1 MNFIG
6 EELLNYCITHSSKE
20 SEILKELN
28 RQTHIRTLNP
38 RMICGKY
45 QGRFLSIISKIIRP
59 KKILE
64 IGTFTGYST
73 LCLAEGLD
81 KGGRID
87 TIDNNFE
94 LKKIQNHFFNLS
106 KLQKQINQFTC
117 DAIEIIPKLK
127 DKYDLI
133 FLDADKKNYLN
144 YLDLL
149 IPLLRKKGLLVSD
162 NVLWNGKVINTN
174 DNKDLET
181 EVLKKFNQ
189 QLSNHK
195 NLETVLLPIR
205 DGISL
210 SVKI

>member
-1 MNFIG
+1 M
-6 EELLNYCITHSSKE
+6 
-20 SEILKELN
+20 
-28 RQTHIRTLNP
+28 
-38 RMICGKY
+38 
-45 QGRFLSIISKIIRP
+45 
-59 KKILE
+59 
-64 IGTFTGYST
+64 
-73 LCLAEGLD
+73 
-81 KGGRID
+81 
-87 TIDNNFE
+87 
-94 LKKIQNHFFNLS
+94 KKIQNHFFNLS

>member
-1 MNFIG
+1 MNFIS
-6 EELLNYCITHSSKE
+6 EKLLNYCINHSSKE

-38 RMICGKY
+38 RMICGKH
-45 QGRFLSIISKIIRP
+45 QGRFLSMISKIIRP

-73 LCLAEGLD
+73 LCLAEGLE

-94 LKKIQNHFFNLS
+94 LKKIQNYFFNLS
-106 KLQKQINQFTC
+106 KLQNQINQFTC
-117 DAIEIIPKLK
+117 EAIEILPKLK

-133 FLDADKKNYLN
+133 FLDADKKNYLK
-144 YLDLL
+144 YLNLI
-149 IPLLRKKGLLVSD
+149 IPLLRKKGVLVSD
-162 NVLWNGKVINTN
+162 NVLWSGKVINAN

-181 EVLKKFNQ
+181 KVLKEFNH

-210 SVKI
+210 SMKT

>member
-1 MNFIG
+1 MNFIS
-6 EELLNYCITHSSKE
+6 EKLLNYCISHSSKE

-38 RMICGKY
+38 RMICGTH
-45 QGRFLSIISKIIRP
+45 QGRLLSIISKIIRP
-59 KKILE
+59 KRILE

-73 LCLAEGLD
+73 LCLAEGLE
-81 KGGRID
+81 KNGRID

-94 LKKIQNHFFNLS
+94 LKKIQSYFFNLS
-106 KLQKQINQFTC
+106 KLQNQINQFTC
-117 DAIEIIPKLK
+117 DALEILPKLK

-144 YLDLL
+144 YLNLI
-149 IPLLRKKGLLVSD
+149 IPLLKKKGVLVSD
-162 NVLWNGKVINTN
+162 NVLWSGKVLNKKK
-174 DNKDLET
+174 NKDIET

-195 NLETVLLPIR
+195 NLQTVILPIR

-210 SVKI
+210 SIKF

>member
-6 EELLNYCITHSSKE
+6 EKLLDYCITHSSKE
-20 SEILKELN
+20 SDILKELN

-38 RMICGKY
+38 RMICGKH
-45 QGRFLSIISKIIRP
+45 QGRFLSMISKMIRP

-73 LCLAEGLD
+73 LCLAEGL
-81 KGGRID
+81 KKEGRIY
-87 TIDNNFE
+87 TIDNNYE
-94 LKKIQNHFFNLS
+94 LKKIQNYFFNLS
-106 KLQKQINQFTC
+106 KLQNQIRQFTC
-117 DAIEIIPKLK
+117 DAIEILPKLK

-144 YLDLL
+144 YLNL
-149 IPLLRKKGLLVSD
+149 IVPLLSKKGVLISD
-162 NVLWNGKVINTN
+162 NVLWSGKVISVNENN
-174 DNKDLET
+174 DSET
-181 EVLKKFNQ
+181 EILKKFNHK
-189 QLSNHK
+189 LSNHK

-210 SVKI
+210 SMKI

>member
-6 EELLNYCITHSSKE
+6 EELLKYCITHSSKE

>member
-1 MNFIG
+1 MNSIS
-6 EELLNYCITHSSKE
+6 EELLKYCITHSSKE

>member
-1 MNFIG
+1 MNFIDG
-6 EELLNYCITHSSKE
+6 KLLNYCTNHSSEE

-38 RMICGKY
+38 RMICGKH

-73 LCLAEGLD
+73 LCLAEGLE

-87 TIDNNFE
+87 TIDNNYE
-94 LKKIQNHFFNLS
+94 LKKIQNYFFNLS
-106 KLQKQINQFTC
+106 KLEDQINQFTC
-117 DAIEIIPKLK
+117 DAIEILPKLK

-144 YLDLL
+144 YLNL
-149 IPLLRKKGLLVSD
+149 IVPLLSKKGVLISD
-162 NVLWNGKVINTN
+162 NVLWSGKVISVNN
-174 DNKDLET
+174 NNDLET
-181 EVLKKFNQ
+181 EVLKKFNKK
-189 QLSNHK
+189 LSNHK
-195 NLETVLLPIR
+195 NLETVLLPVR

-210 SVKI
+210 SMKI

>member
-1 MNFIG
+1 MNFIDG
-6 EELLNYCITHSSKE
+6 KLLNYCINHSSKE

-38 RMICGKY
+38 RMICGKH

-73 LCLAEGLD
+73 LCLAEGLE
-81 KGGRID
+81 KEGRID
-87 TIDNNFE
+87 TIDNNYE
-94 LKKIQNHFFNLS
+94 LKKIQNYFFNLS
-106 KLQKQINQFTC
+106 KLEDQINQFTC
-117 DAIEIIPKLK
+117 DAIEILPKLR

-144 YLDLL
+144 YLNL
-149 IPLLRKKGLLVSD
+149 IVPLLSKKGVLISD
-162 NVLWNGKVINTN
+162 NVLWSGKVISVNN
-174 DNKDLET
+174 NNDLET
-181 EVLKKFNQ
+181 EVLKKFNKK
-189 QLSNHK
+189 LSNHK
-195 NLETVLLPIR
+195 NLETVLLPVR

-210 SVKI
+210 SMKI

>member
-6 EELLNYCITHSSKE
+6 EKLLDYCITHSSKE
-20 SEILKELN
+20 SDILKELN

-38 RMICGKY
+38 RMICGKH
-45 QGRFLSIISKIIRP
+45 QGRFLSMISMMIRP

-73 LCLAEGLD
+73 LCLAEGLE
-81 KGGRID
+81 KEGRID

-94 LKKIQNHFFNLS
+94 LKKIQNYFFNLS
-106 KLQKQINQFTC
+106 KLQNQINQFTC
-117 DAIEIIPKLK
+117 DAIEILPKLK
-127 DKYDLI
+127 DKYDLV

-144 YLDLL
+144 YLNLI
-149 IPLLRKKGLLVSD
+149 IPLLKQKGVLVSD
-162 NVLWNGKVINTN
+162 NVLWSGKVINEN
-174 DNKDLET
+174 DNNDEET

-195 NLETVLLPIR
+195 NFETVILPIR

-210 SVKI
+210 SIRI

>member
-1 MNFIG
+1 MNFIC
-6 EELLNYCITHSSKE
+6 EKLLNYCITNSSRE

-38 RMICGKY
+38 RMICGKH
-45 QGRFLSIISKIIRP
+45 QGRFLSMISKIIKP

-73 LCLAEGLD
+73 LCLAEGLE
-81 KGGRID
+81 KEGEID
-87 TIDNNFE
+87 TIDNNYE
-94 LKKIQNHFFNLS
+94 LKKIQNYFFNLS
-106 KLQKQINQFTC
+106 KLQDKINQFTC
-117 DAIEIIPKLK
+117 DAIEILPKLK

-144 YLDLL
+144 YLNL
-149 IPLLRKKGLLVSD
+149 IVPLLSKKGVLISD
-162 NVLWNGKVINTN
+162 NVLWSGKVISMNENN
-174 DNKDLET
+174 DSET
-181 EVLKKFNQ
+181 EILKKFNHK
-189 QLSNHK
+189 LSNHK

-210 SVKI
+210 SMKI

>member
-1 MNFIG
+1 MNSIS
-6 EELLNYCITHSSKE
+6 EELLKYCITHSSKE

-117 DAIEIIPKLK
+117 EAIEIIPKLK

-144 YLDLL
+144 YLELL

>member
-38 RMICGKY
+38 RMICGKH
-45 QGRFLSIISKIIRP
+45 QGRFLSMISKIIRP

-73 LCLAEGLD
+73 LCLAEGLEKD
-81 KGGRID
+81 GRID

-94 LKKIQNHFFNLS
+94 LKKIQNYFFNLS
-106 KLQKQINQFTC
+106 KLQDKINQFTC
-117 DAIEIIPKLK
+117 DAIEILPKLK

-144 YLDLL
+144 YLNL
-149 IPLLRKKGLLVSD
+149 IVPLLSKKGVLISD
-162 NVLWNGKVINTN
+162 NVLWSGKVIRVNENN
-174 DNKDLET
+174 DSET
-181 EVLKKFNQ
+181 EILKKFNHK
-189 QLSNHK
+189 LSNHK

-210 SVKI
+210 SMKI

>member
-1 MNFIG
+1 MNSIS
-6 EELLNYCITHSSKE
+6 EELLKYCITHSSKE

-117 DAIEIIPKLK
+117 EAIEIIPKLN

-144 YLDLL
+144 YLELL

>member
-1 MNFIG
+1 MNFIDG
-6 EELLNYCITHSSKE
+6 KLLNYCVNHSSKE

-38 RMICGKY
+38 RMICGKH

-73 LCLAEGLD
+73 LCLAEGLE

-87 TIDNNFE
+87 TIDNNYE
-94 LKKIQNHFFNLS
+94 LKKIQNYFFNLS
-106 KLQKQINQFTC
+106 KLEDQINQFTC
-117 DAIEIIPKLK
+117 DAIEILPKLK

-144 YLDLL
+144 YLNL
-149 IPLLRKKGLLVSD
+149 IVPLLSKKGVLISD
-162 NVLWNGKVINTN
+162 NVLWSGKVISVNN
-174 DNKDLET
+174 NNDLET
-181 EVLKKFNQ
+181 EVLKKFNKK
-189 QLSNHK
+189 LSNHK
-195 NLETVLLPIR
+195 NLQTVLLPVR

-210 SVKI
+210 SMKI

>member
-1 MNFIG
+1 MNFIDG
-6 EELLNYCITHSSKE
+6 KLLNYCINHSSKE

-38 RMICGKY
+38 RMICGKH

-73 LCLAEGLD
+73 LCLAEGLE

-87 TIDNNFE
+87 TIDNNYE
-94 LKKIQNHFFNLS
+94 LKKIQNYFFNLS
-106 KLQKQINQFTC
+106 KLEDQINQFTC
-117 DAIEIIPKLK
+117 DAIEILPKLK

-144 YLDLL
+144 YLNL
-149 IPLLRKKGLLVSD
+149 IVPLLSKKGVLISD
-162 NVLWNGKVINTN
+162 NVLWSGKVISVNN
-174 DNKDLET
+174 NNDLET
-181 EVLKKFNQ
+181 EVLKRFNKK
-189 QLSNHK
+189 LSNHK
-195 NLETVLLPIR
+195 NLETVLLPVR

-210 SVKI
+210 SMKI

>member
-1 MNFIG
+1 MNFIS

-20 SEILKELN
+20 SEVLKELN

-38 RMICGKY
+38 RMICGKH
-45 QGRFLSIISKIIRP
+45 QGRFLSMISKIIRP

-73 LCLAEGLD
+73 LCLAEGLEKD
-81 KGGRID
+81 GRID

-94 LKKIQNHFFNLS
+94 LKKIQNYFFNLA
-106 KLQKQINQFTC
+106 KLQNQINQFTC
-117 DAIEIIPKLK
+117 DATKIIPKLK
-127 DKYDLI
+127 GEYDLI

-149 IPLLRKKGLLVSD
+149 VPLLRKKGLLVSD
-162 NVLWNGKVINTN
+162 NVLWSGKVINTN

-210 SVKI
+210 SLKI

>member
-1 MNFIG
+1 MDFISKK
-6 EELLNYCITHSSKE
+6 LLDYCISHSSKE

-38 RMICGKY
+38 RMICGTH
-45 QGRFLSIISKIIRP
+45 QGRLLSIISKIIRP
-59 KKILE
+59 KRILE

-73 LCLAEGLD
+73 LCLAEGLE
-81 KGGRID
+81 KNGRID

-94 LKKIQNHFFNLS
+94 LKKIQSYFFNLS
-106 KLQKQINQFTC
+106 KLQNQINQFTC
-117 DAIEIIPKLK
+117 DALEILPKLK

-144 YLDLL
+144 YLNLI
-149 IPLLRKKGLLVSD
+149 IPLLKKKGVLVSD
-162 NVLWNGKVINTN
+162 NVLWSGKVLNKKK
-174 DNKDLET
+174 NKDIET

-195 NLETVLLPIR
+195 NLQTVILPIR

-210 SVKI
+210 SIKF

>member
-1 MNFIG
+1 MNSIS
-6 EELLNYCITHSSKE
+6 EELLKYCITHSSKE

-181 EVLKKFNQ
+181 EALKKFNQ

>member
-6 EELLNYCITHSSKE
+6 EKLLNYCINHSTKE

-38 RMICGKY
+38 RMICGKH
-45 QGRFLSIISKIIRP
+45 QGRFLSMISKIIRP

-73 LCLAEGLD
+73 LCLAEGLETE
-81 KGGRID
+81 GEID
-87 TIDNNFE
+87 TIDNNYE
-94 LKKIQNHFFNLS
+94 LKKIQNYFFNLS
-106 KLQKQINQFTC
+106 KLQDKINQFTC
-117 DAIEIIPKLK
+117 DAIEILPKLK

-144 YLDLL
+144 YLNL
-149 IPLLRKKGLLVSD
+149 IVPLLSKKGVLISD
-162 NVLWNGKVINTN
+162 NVLWSGKVISVNENN
-174 DNKDLET
+174 DSET
-181 EVLKKFNQ
+181 EILKKFNHK
-189 QLSNHK
+189 LSNHK

-210 SVKI
+210 SMKI

>member
-38 RMICGKY
+38 RMICGKH
-45 QGRFLSIISKIIRP
+45 QGRFLSMISKIIKP

-87 TIDNNFE
+87 TIDNNYE
-94 LKKIQNHFFNLS
+94 LKKIQNYFFNLS
-106 KLQKQINQFTC
+106 KLQNQINQFTC
-117 DAIEIIPKLK
+117 DAIKIIPKLK

-162 NVLWNGKVINTN
+162 NVLWSGKVIKTN

>member
-1 MNFIG
+1 MNFIS
-6 EELLNYCITHSSKE
+6 EKLLNYCISHSSNE

-38 RMICGKY
+38 RMICGTHL
-45 QGRFLSIISKIIRP
+45 GRFLSVISKIIRP
-59 KKILE
+59 KRILE

-73 LCLAEGLD
+73 LCLAEGLE
-81 KGGRID
+81 KNGRID

-94 LKKIQNHFFNLS
+94 LKKIQSYFFKLS
-106 KLQKQINQFTC
+106 KLQNQINQFTC
-117 DAIEIIPKLK
+117 DAIEILPKLK
-127 DKYDLI
+127 DKYDLV

-144 YLDLL
+144 YLNLI
-149 IPLLRKKGLLVSD
+149 IPLLKKKGVLVSD
-162 NVLWNGKVINTN
+162 NVLWSGKVLNKKK
-174 DNKDLET
+174 NKDIET

-195 NLETVLLPIR
+195 NLQTVILPIR

-210 SVKI
+210 SIKF

>member
-1 MNFIG
+1 MNFIDG
-6 EELLNYCITHSSKE
+6 KLLNYCINHSSKE

-38 RMICGKY
+38 RMICGKH

-73 LCLAEGLD
+73 LCLAEGLE

-87 TIDNNFE
+87 TIDNNYE
-94 LKKIQNHFFNLS
+94 LKKIQNYFFNLS
-106 KLQKQINQFTC
+106 KLEDQINQFTC
-117 DAIEIIPKLK
+117 DAIEILPKLK

-144 YLDLL
+144 YLNL
-149 IPLLRKKGLLVSD
+149 IVPLLSKKGVLISD
-162 NVLWNGKVINTN
+162 NVLWSGKVISVNN
-174 DNKDLET
+174 NNDLET
-181 EVLKKFNQ
+181 EVLKKFNKK
-189 QLSNHK
+189 LSNHK
-195 NLETVLLPIR
+195 NLETVLLPVR

-210 SVKI
+210 SMKI

>member
-1 MNFIG
+1 MG
-6 EELLNYCITHSSKE
+6 ELTQLTIILNW
-20 SEILKELN
+20 
-28 RQTHIRTLNP
+28 
-38 RMICGKY
+38 
-45 QGRFLSIISKIIRP
+45 
-59 KKILE
+59 
-64 IGTFTGYST
+64 
-73 LCLAEGLD
+73 
-81 KGGRID
+81 
-87 TIDNNFE
+87 
-94 LKKIQNHFFNLS
+94 KKIQNYFFNLS
-106 KLQKQINQFTC
+106 KLQNQINQFTC
-117 DAIEIIPKLK
+117 DATKIIPKLNGE
-127 DKYDLI
+127 YDLI

-149 IPLLRKKGLLVSD
+149 IPLLRKKGLLISD
-162 NVLWNGKVINTN
+162 NVLWSGKVINAI